1 MTTIAFI
8 GLGNMGSPMAQNLIA
23 AGFNLQIFD
32 LVEELTRPLAEQGAL
47 VCHSLQ
53 QVVENADV
61 VITMLPA
68 GEHVRSVYLGNE
80 KNSGLLSYVAP
91 GTLMIDSSTIDPE
104 SARAVGSAAQKQ
116 SLEFVDAPV
125 SGGVA
130 GAKAGTL
137 TFIVGANDV
146 AFEHAEQ
153 VLKHM
158 GKNIFHA
165 GGIGSGQMGK
175 ICNNLMLG
183 ILMSGTCEALTLG
196 IDNGLDPKVLSNI
209 MLQSSG
215 RNWALELYNPCPDVM
230 ETSPA
235 SNNYQ
240 PGFMSKLMLKDLG
253 LGMEAAAKSQ
263 SSVPMGA
270 LARNLYALHNANGNE
285 LLDFSSLFEFYQSK
299 SE

>member
-8 GLGNMGSPMAQNLIA
+8 GLGNMGSPMAHNLIA

-61 VITMLPA
+61 VMTMLPA
-68 GEHVRSVYLGNE
+68 GEHVRSVYLGSEND
-80 KNSGLLSYVAP
+80 SGLLSYVAP
-91 GTLMIDSSTIDPE
+91 DTLMIDSSTIDPE
-104 SARAVGSAAQKQ
+104 SARAVGSAAQQQ

-125 SGGVA
+125 SGGVV

-158 GKNIFHA
+158 GNNIFHA